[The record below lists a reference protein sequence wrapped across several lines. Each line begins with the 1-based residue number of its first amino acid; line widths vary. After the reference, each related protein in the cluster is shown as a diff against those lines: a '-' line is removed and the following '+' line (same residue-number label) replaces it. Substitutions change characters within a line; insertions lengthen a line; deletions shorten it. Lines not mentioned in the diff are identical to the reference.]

1 MPSQRSF
8 LFRQMVQAR
17 RFGFGTL
24 EFEAAV
30 GGAAGAELPVAA
42 GAGVPVAAAAVAV
55 GFSSELGDAEPWS
68 AVAEAGGSAPGC
80 DMVAGAAVAGAAPAG
95 FSQRAGSKRRG
106 E

>member
-1 MPSQRSF
+1 
-8 LFRQMVQAR
+8 MVQAR

-42 GAGVPVAAAAVAV
+42 GAGVPVAAAAAAAVV
-55 GFSSELGDAEPWS
+55 GFSSELGDAESWF

-80 DMVAGAAVAGAAPAG
+80 DMVAAAGAAAG

-106 E
+106 Q

>member
-1 MPSQRSF
+1 
-8 LFRQMVQAR
+8 MVQAR

-42 GAGVPVAAAAVAV
+42 GAGVPVAAAAAAAV
-55 GFSSELGDAEPWS
+55 GFSSELGDAESWF

>member
-1 MPSQRSF
+1 
-8 LFRQMVQAR
+8 MVQAR

-30 GGAAGAELPVAA
+30 GGATGAELPVAA
-42 GAGVPVAAAAVAV
+42 GAGVPVTAAAAVAV
-55 GFSSELGDAEPWS
+55 GFSSELGDAESWF
-68 AVAEAGGSAPGC
+68 AVAGGSAPGC
-80 DMVAGAAVAGAAPAG
+80 DMVAGAGAAPAG